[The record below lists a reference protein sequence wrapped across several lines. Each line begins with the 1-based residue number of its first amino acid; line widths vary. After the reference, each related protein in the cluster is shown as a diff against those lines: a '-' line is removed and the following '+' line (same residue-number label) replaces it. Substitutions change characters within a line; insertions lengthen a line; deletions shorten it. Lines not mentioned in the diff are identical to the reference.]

1 MSQSD
6 DDAYGEATVNDRGR
20 LTIPKTLRKDLQI
33 DAGTTFRVVRDG
45 TDVRLVR
52 ELPDLETLSTGKSD
66 EDWEGVAFRDAGE
79 ATFGGE

>member
-1 MSQSD
+1 MSGSE
-6 DDAYGEATVNDRGR
+6 DAYGEVTVNDRGR
-20 LTIPKTLRKDLQI
+20 LTIPKALREDLLI
-33 DAGTTFRVVRDG
+33 DADTTFRVVRDG

-66 EDWEGVAFRDAGE
+66 DEWAGVAFRDAGE